1 MVLHTR
7 YSATAESWRL
17 LDLVLDSFASDQ
29 LSLPTAARLRAK
41 SNVGFCASRDF
52 PYFPIPFKETETT
65 AVLKAVE
72 AAVAAAILDARNG
85 VDVERRITIDLERT
99 TAFLFQ
105 AYLATVGGLGKLD
118 PEVKHLLKGLP
129 FFLFSFFFGR
139 SGKLASNRSESNS
152 DSLKDTDLL
161 KAQSNPYRR
170 MSANLYETKR
180 PGEYYH
186 IHGSLE
192 ASTTLGMIG
201 LEPFR
206 PDLQTHEEISS
217 TIESAVKQFTVEE
230 LEQMNAKNRQAGVP
244 VLKHEDF
251 LKTPHV

>member
-129 FFLFSFFFGR
+129 FFLFSFFLFAAG
-139 SGKLASNRSESNS
+139 
-152 DSLKDTDLL
+152 
-161 KAQSNPYRR
+161 
-170 MSANLYETKR
+170 NL
-180 PGEYYH
+180 PQ
-186 IHGSLE
+186 IDQNL
-192 ASTTLGMIG
+192 
-201 LEPFR
+201 
-206 PDLQTHEEISS
+206 
-217 TIESAVKQFTVEE
+217 TVT
-230 LEQMNAKNRQAGVP
+230 
-244 VLKHEDF
+244 VLKIRIY
-251 LKTPHV
+251 